1 MLPHLS
7 WLALGLATTA
17 VAQDAGSIV
26 EAGDTLVSAMM
37 VRFSRY
43 SACWDV
49 VGDMDWGADVL
60 G

>member
-37 VRFSRY
+37 VRPRRPTMPDALQLFF
-43 SACWDV
+43 AAFP
-49 VGDMDWGADVL
+49 G
-60 G
+60 